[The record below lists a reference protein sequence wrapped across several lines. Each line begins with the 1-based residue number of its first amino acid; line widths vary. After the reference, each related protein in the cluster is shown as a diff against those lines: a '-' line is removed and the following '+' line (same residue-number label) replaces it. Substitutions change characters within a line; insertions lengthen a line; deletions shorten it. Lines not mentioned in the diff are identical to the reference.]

1 MSQFSPLRRDAAPSQ
16 LQPVSGLRC
25 ARHMAEGSQG
35 QASAGFGGFDMLS
48 WLKSQVRVVE
58 HWREELA
65 RSPDIDL
72 DAVVSVER
80 HYQWLTEEVAR
91 LEG

>member
-1 MSQFSPLRRDAAPSQ
+1 MSKVSPLQRDAAPSR
-16 LQPVSGLRC
+16 LQPVSGFRC
-25 ARHMAEGSQG
+25 ARHMADTAPPQR
-35 QASAGFGGFDMLS
+35 GFGGFDMLS

-65 RSPDIDL
+65 RQPDIDL
-72 DAVVSVER
+72 DAVIRVET